1 VVAGALAGFSP
12 AAAAWAPAVV
22 AAPSAAIAS
31 VVAALAPVVP
41 LVPAVATTCNGVTGA
56 ITAATALAVS
66 AAAAAALA
74 SACCPSGLALGSGVV
89 VGVVPVDVDT
99 VLPASAAA
107 ILASSAA
114 STGSTVVSVAAVGV
128 VEASS
133 LADVA
138 AVPLVESDWVL
149 VLLLALVVA
158 EGAELLEADDGAGAV
173 EGDEDEVDGAD
184 DALADAGAGAG
195 ACAGEGGGAG
205 GAGAGGG
212 LGGAAASI
220 RAENGVWG
228 TVLGAE
234 GVGDEKLGCR
244 LDGGGGAGDATADTK
259 VTSKSRTDAD
269 QPAIAGPA
277 GRSEKEL
284 FRQ

>member
-1 VVAGALAGFSP
+1 M
-12 AAAAWAPAVV
+12 
-22 AAPSAAIAS
+22 
-31 VVAALAPVVP
+31 
-41 LVPAVATTCNGVTGA
+41 
-56 ITAATALAVS
+56 
-66 AAAAAALA
+66 
-74 SACCPSGLALGSGVV
+74 V
-89 VGVVPVDVDT
+89 VGVVSVDVDT

-114 STGSTVVSVAAVGV
+114 STGSTVASVAAVGV

-133 LADVA
+133 SADVA

-205 GAGAGGG
+205 GAGGG